1 MSPHQRARRPRRFS
15 HEQLA
20 LRDIGCVP
28 YLFGNEAACSCR
40 IFHHAQQRLGGGG
53 ASSGKFVVGSFTGEQ
68 RPGAANSRAVERRT
82 VLVLPVS
89 VAVVAVPAWT
99 LGKFSAQQFIDN
111 LDRVHHSRIIGRAQA
126 EAHQSQRI
134 RTDDFHRP
142 RF

>member
-1 MSPHQRARRPRRFS
+1 MAFPLLRRLTKTLAADQGPPQLNVFGMSPHQRARRPRRFS
-15 HEQLA
+15 REQLA

-68 RPGAANSRAVERRT
+68 RPGATNSRAVGRRT

-89 VAVVAVPAWT
+89 VAV
-99 LGKFSAQQFIDN
+99 
-111 LDRVHHSRIIGRAQA
+111 
-126 EAHQSQRI
+126 
-134 RTDDFHRP
+134 
-142 RF
+142 